1 MPKGGG
7 GRGGTCPPRF
17 WQIRRRRRQAA
28 TRRITVCPPQIF
40 RLWHMPEL
48 KGLKRDDRSSK
59 GNQSF
64 GNNLNALVTDLQW
77 YFFSVFTFHCSLYQT
92 NVNKICS
99 ENSCKKIYVVILN
112 NPIIRTLWKFSLNF
126 QIYVMYNLKNQACNN
141 Y

>member
-1 MPKGGG
+1 MKGLQACAKGGADQKAPPAG
-7 GRGGTCPPRF
+7 GDAPHYC
-17 WQIRRRRRQAA
+17 
-28 TRRITVCPPQIF
+28 VPPQIF

-99 ENSCKKIYVVILN
+99 ENSCKKIYVLIHN